1 MTGLPHRDPITTE
14 SVPEVDKNFP
24 LRRAGSGNL
33 GPIYA
38 RTGDLPEKG
47 THKAWVSGGTE
58 DVYMPTTAGLR
69 DMLLHILDLIRNVD
83 REFLNPAVGRREY
96 IGDVLTTLVLKRQL
110 INEIR
115 RLFENYSP
123 VSDRPAWGI
132 GLKQDV
138 GKLLEKAREEN
149 WDGEGAV
156 ALSPVSDRPAWG
168 IGLKQDVGK
177 LLEKAR
183 EENWDGEG
191 AVALSPHT
199 VEIAQ
204 QLIDKF
210 PSYIAE
216 PDVSASPHGEIDFDW
231 ANSQNAMLT
240 VSVEPSGKIAFA
252 FLSGNTRVRGSEEWK
267 RVLPKFMECAFR
279 EIMNAM
285 GK

>member
-1 MTGLPHRDPITTE
+1 MTGFPHHDPITTE

-24 LRRAGSGNL
+24 PRRADSGNL

-47 THKAWVSGGTE
+47 TYEAWVSGGTE

-69 DMLLHILDLIRNVD
+69 DMLLHIPDLIRNVD
-83 REFLNPAVGRREY
+83 HEFLNPVVGRREH
-96 IGDVLTTLVLKRQL
+96 IGDVLTTLVLKQQL
-110 INEIR
+110 IGEIR
-115 RLFENYSP
+115 RLFENYPP

-156 ALSPVSDRPAWG
+156 ALSPR
-168 IGLKQDVGK
+168 
-177 LLEKAR
+177 
-183 EENWDGEG
+183 
-191 AVALSPHT
+191 T

-240 VSVEPSGKIAFA
+240 VSVEPSEKIAFA

-279 EIMNAM
+279 EIMNAV